1 LTLGR
6 SEYKLDCIERQAV
19 LLKTGAFY
27 PALGDVFAEFSEA
40 LSALAMQFPREYVA
54 YLTQQVLKRLSAAG
68 LIQIEQPDYVKE
80 VMSQVVLQELA
91 VEDRINDEVREKLQ
105 QIEAEMK
112 QAGASYEEMFKKVKR
127 QLVRERKVVL

>member
-1 LTLGR
+1 
-6 SEYKLDCIERQAV
+6 
-19 LLKTGAFY
+19 
-27 PALGDVFAEFSEA
+27 
-40 LSALAMQFPREYVA
+40 MQFPREYVT
-54 YLTQQVLKRLSAAG
+54 YLAQQVLKRLSAAG
-68 LIQIEQPDYVKE
+68 LIEIEQPDYVKE

-127 QLVRERKVVL
+127 QIVRERKAVL

>member
-1 LTLGR
+1 
-6 SEYKLDCIERQAV
+6 
-19 LLKTGAFY
+19 
-27 PALGDVFAEFSEA
+27 
-40 LSALAMQFPREYVA
+40 MQFHREYVA
-54 YLTQQVLKRLSAAG
+54 YLAQQVVKRLSAAG
-68 LIQIEQPDYVKE
+68 LIQVEQPDYVKE

-127 QLVRERKVVL
+127 QIVRERKVVL

>member
-1 LTLGR
+1 
-6 SEYKLDCIERQAV
+6 
-19 LLKTGAFY
+19 
-27 PALGDVFAEFSEA
+27 
-40 LSALAMQFPREYVA
+40 MQFPREYVA
-54 YLTQQVLKRLSAAG
+54 YMAHQVMKRLTATG

-80 VMSQVVLQELA
+80 VMSQVVLQELS

-127 QLVRERKVVL
+127 QIVRERKAVL